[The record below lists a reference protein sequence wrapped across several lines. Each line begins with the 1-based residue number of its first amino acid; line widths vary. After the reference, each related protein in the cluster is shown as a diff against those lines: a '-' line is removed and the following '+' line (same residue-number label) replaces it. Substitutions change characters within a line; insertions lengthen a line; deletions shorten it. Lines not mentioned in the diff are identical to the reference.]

1 MGSKK
6 KSVKK
11 HFFKRSL
18 ERVGVL
24 LDEQELVRKIQNAEL
39 EFVERQSNR
48 RTVFRTEYNGK
59 KYRIVYDK
67 LRKQIITIL
76 FEIEEKWRINKS
88 EKNLN

>member
-6 KSVKK
+6 KTVKK
-11 HFFKRSL
+11 HFFRRSL

-24 LDEQELVRKIQNAEL
+24 LDENDLIRKIQNHEL

-48 RTVFRTEYNGK
+48 KTVFRIEYNSK

-67 LRKQIITIL
+67 VRKQIITVL
-76 FEIEEKWRINKS
+76 FEIEEQCK
-88 EKNLN
+88 

>member
-1 MGSKK
+1 MVSKK

-24 LDEQELVRKIQNAEL
+24 LDEKEIIRKIQNQEL

-48 RTVFRTEYNGK
+48 RTVFRIKYLGT
-59 KYRIVYDK
+59 KYRVVYDK
-67 LRKQIITIL
+67 IRKQIITVL
-76 FEIEEKWRINKS
+76 FEVEEECK
-88 EKNLN
+88 

>member
-6 KSVKK
+6 KNVKK
-11 HFFKRSL
+11 HFQKRSL

-24 LDEQELVRKIQNAEL
+24 LNEKELVRKIQNHEL

-48 RTVFRTEYNGK
+48 KTVFRLKYLDKT
-59 KYRIVYDK
+59 YRIVYDK

-76 FEIEEKWRINKS
+76 FEVGQC
-88 EKNLN
+88 

>member
-1 MGSKK
+1 MASKK
-6 KSVKK
+6 KTVKK

-24 LDEQELVRKIQNAEL
+24 LDENDLIRKIQNHEL

-48 RTVFRTEYNGK
+48 KTVFRLEYHDK

-67 LRKQIITIL
+67 VRKQIITIL
-76 FEIEEKWRINKS
+76 FEIGEQ
-88 EKNLN
+88 

>member
-6 KSVKK
+6 KNVKK
-11 HFFKRSL
+11 HFQKRSL

-24 LDEQELVRKIQNAEL
+24 LNEKELVRKIQNHEL

-48 RTVFRTEYNGK
+48 KTVFRLKYLDKT
-59 KYRIVYDK
+59 YRIVYDK

-76 FEIEEKWRINKS
+76 FEAGQC
-88 EKNLN
+88 